1 MQRGWVSV
9 TALVLIAGA
18 TIGCAGGKP
27 AVQAPTT
34 NLGRI
39 VVYRNGVAYFER
51 FAEVNEDYLTLQV
64 PAERVDDF
72 LKSLTVT
79 DASTGEP
86 APIAY
91 PRIPPGETGTVAMKI
106 RLLGNK
112 PHRLKL
118 SYVTEAPAWKSSY
131 RVAVL
136 DKGKVELQAW
146 ALVDNNSAEDWENV
160 KLGVGSSSA
169 LSFRYDLR
177 SLREV
182 NRETLHSNELF
193 AAAPPTGGSSYGADG
208 HNGIARNVVGDL
220 SDEAL
225 AMAEEK
231 DEPATANTKHATR
244 RPTKEPKVA
253 NAGTFRVQG
262 GAAGSGAGGGRGY
275 PAAPPADPFA
285 EYARKE
291 APSPIASLG
300 SRLKK
305 NANTIVIEGYAAA
318 DDKDKMTASLSRA
331 NRMRERLVRDGVDPN
346 RVVAVGKGAVTG
358 RNGGV
363 QVVEQPIVVAQAPVN
378 KPAPVDALA
387 SDPIGTAHFESQN
400 VTTVHKNSSAMVSV
414 LKTTT
419 AGDMVYLYDAESA
432 RGNKQYA
439 FRAVRL
445 ENPTNSVLESGPFT
459 VFGKDRFIGEG
470 LAEPIAARSTA
481 FIPFALDRQVVV
493 ETTESMR
500 DEIDRI
506 TTVQRGVFSTETQH
520 TRKTAYTLYNRNSE
534 KSPVYLRHSV
544 MHGYKLTKS
553 PSKFEKVNGSYLFRV
568 DIEPNQKL
576 DVVIE
581 EQTPIFKTTDIR
593 TAGGLEMV
601 SAYLSSRAS
610 DLLKGKIAELVGK
623 QREMVDV
630 DQRIAT
636 KREQMDE
643 YRQRMDE
650 LHAQVFSLRAV
661 KAGNALMHQLEQ
673 KLSQMS
679 DKLSKAT
686 VEVVDLQE
694 KLMVARIDFQTK
706 IAELTL
712 ENDESKKVV
721 AMQ

>member
-9 TALVLIAGA
+9 TALALIAGA
-18 TIGCAGGKP
+18 AVGCAGGKP

-51 FAEVNEDYLTLQV
+51 FAEVNDDFLTLQV

-79 DASTGEP
+79 DANTGEP

-106 RLLGNK
+106 RLLGEK
-112 PHRLKL
+112 PHKLKL

-160 KLGVGSSSA
+160 RLGVGSSSA

-182 NRETLHSNELF
+182 SRETLHSNELF
-193 AAAPPTGGSSYGADG
+193 AAAPPTGGSSYGSETSG
-208 HNGIARNVVGDL
+208 SRTARNVVGEL
-220 SDEAL
+220 SDAAL

-231 DEPATANTKHATR
+231 EADTQATASTR
-244 RPTKEPKVA
+244 HQVRPVSPSKAEEPYA
-253 NAGTFRVQG
+253 PPARVTPGQAAM
-262 GAAGSGAGGGRGY
+262 GAAGHSFGRGGGSGQ
-275 PAAPPADPFA
+275 
-285 EYARKE
+285 
-291 APSPIASLG
+291 SPIAHLG
-300 SRLKK
+300 SRLKHS
-305 NANTIVIEGYAAA
+305 NHPIVVEGYANA
-318 DDKDKMTASLSRA
+318 DDKDKMTASLNRA
-331 NRMRERLVRDGVDPN
+331 NRMRERLLRDGVDPK
-346 RVVAVGKGAVTG
+346 RIVAIGKGAVAG

-363 QVVEQPIVVAQAPVN
+363 QVVEQPLPPPPAEPK
-378 KPAPVDALA
+378 KPASATDPSAA
-387 SDPIGTAHFESQN
+387 DPIGTAHFESQN

-414 LKTTT
+414 LKATT

-439 FRAVRL
+439 FRAIRL
-445 ENPTNSVLESGPFT
+445 ENPTTSVLESGPFT

-470 LAEPIAARSTA
+470 LAEPIAAKSTA

-493 ETTESMR
+493 ETNETSR

-506 TTVQRGVFSTETQH
+506 ITVQRGVFSTETQH
-520 TRKTAYTLYNRNSE
+520 TRKTAYTLFNRNTE
-534 KSPVYLRHSV
+534 KSPVFLKHSV
-544 MHGYKLTKS
+544 WSGYKLSKS
-553 PSKFEKVNGSYLFRV
+553 PDRFEKVNGSYLFRV
-568 DIEPNQKL
+568 DLEPNQKL

-593 TAGGLEMV
+593 TPGGLEMV

-610 DLLKGKIAELVGK
+610 NLLKGKIAELVGK
-623 QREMVDV
+623 QREMADV

-650 LHAQVFSLRAV
+650 LHAQVFTLRAV
-661 KAGNALMHQLEQ
+661 KAGNTLMRELER
-673 KLSQMS
+673 KLAQMS
-679 DKLSKAT
+679 EKLSKAT

-712 ENDESKKVV
+712 ENDESKKM
-721 AMQ
+721 ASQ

>member
-9 TALVLIAGA
+9 TALALIAGA
-18 TIGCAGGKP
+18 AVGCAGGKP

-51 FAEVNEDYLTLQV
+51 FAEVNDDYLTLQV

-91 PRIPPGETGTVAMKI
+91 PRIPTGETGTVAMKI
-106 RLLGNK
+106 RLLGAR
-112 PHRLKL
+112 PHKLKL

-160 KLGVGSSSA
+160 RLGVGSSSA

-182 NRETLHSNELF
+182 SRETLHSNELF
-193 AAAPPTGGSSYGADG
+193 AAAPPTGGSSYGSEDAKSRM
-208 HNGIARNVVGDL
+208 ARNVVGEL
-220 SDEAL
+220 SDDAL

-231 DEPATANTKHATR
+231 EVDAASTSAAPYPQVRPPKHRQPDESAFGGR
-244 RPTKEPKVA
+244 G
-253 NAGTFRVQG
+253 AGHLS
-262 GAAGSGAGGGRGY
+262 GAAGV
-275 PAAPPADPFA
+275 AAPSFA
-285 EYARKE
+285 QARKE
-291 APSPIASLG
+291 SPIAHLG
-300 SRLKK
+300 SRLKGSK
-305 NANTIVIEGYAAA
+305 NAIVVEGYANA
-318 DDKDKMTASLSRA
+318 DDKDKMTASLGRA
-331 NRMRERLVRDGVDPN
+331 NRMRERLLRDGVDPN
-346 RVVAVGKGAVTG
+346 RVVAVGKGAVAG

-363 QVVEQPIVVAQAPVN
+363 QVVEQPM
-378 KPAPVDALA
+378 PAPPPEPKKHSLASDPGA

-400 VTTVHKNSSAMVSV
+400 VTTVPKNSSAMVSV

-439 FRAVRL
+439 FRAIRL
-445 ENPTNSVLESGPFT
+445 ENPTTSVLESGPFT

-470 LAEPIAARSTA
+470 LAEPIAAKSTA

-493 ETTESMR
+493 ETNETSR

-506 TTVQRGVFSTETQH
+506 ITVQRGVFSTEVQH
-520 TRKTAYTLYNRNSE
+520 TRKTAYTIFNRNTE
-534 KSPVYLRHSV
+534 KSPVFLKHSV
-544 MHGYKLTKS
+544 WQGYKLSKS
-553 PSKFEKVNGSYLFRV
+553 PDRFEKVNGSYLFRV
-568 DIEPNQKL
+568 DLEPNQKL

-593 TAGGLEMV
+593 TPGGLEMV

-610 DLLKGKIAELVGK
+610 NLLKGKIAELVGK
-623 QREMVDV
+623 QREMADV
-630 DQRIAT
+630 DTRIAT

-643 YRQRMDE
+643 YRQRMEE
-650 LHAQVFSLRAV
+650 LHAQVFTLRAV
-661 KAGNALMHQLEQ
+661 KAGNTLMRELER
-673 KLSQMS
+673 KLAQMS
-679 DKLSKAT
+679 EKLSKAT
-686 VEVVDLQE
+686 VDVVDLQE

-712 ENDESKKVV
+712 EKDDDKKV
-721 AMQ
+721 ASQ

>member
-9 TALVLIAGA
+9 TALAVIAGA
-18 TIGCAGGKP
+18 AIGCAGGKP

-79 DASTGEP
+79 DAATGEP
-86 APIAY
+86 APVAY

-193 AAAPPTGGSSYGADG
+193 AAAPPTGGSSYGQSGKDG
-208 HNGIARNVVGDL
+208 QMARNVVGDL

-231 DEPATANTKHATR
+231 EDHTLPKKGADNN
-244 RPTKEPKVA
+244 RPTIAHKAPV
-253 NAGTFRVQG
+253 RVQG
-262 GAAGSGAGGGRGY
+262 GAAGSGRGFS
-275 PAAPPADPFA
+275 PSAPQESFSD
-285 EYARKE
+285 YARQG
-291 APSPIASLG
+291 AAGPSASPFASLG
-300 SRLKK
+300 KALKK
-305 NANTIVIEGYAAA
+305 NANTIVVEGYAAS

-331 NRMRERLVRDGVDPN
+331 NRMRERLIRDGVDPN
-346 RVVAVGKGAVTG
+346 RVVAVGKGASTG

-363 QVVEQPIVVAQAPVN
+363 QVVEQQTPVAAPPVD
-378 KPAPVDALA
+378 KPAPTDPLA
-387 SDPIGTAHFESQN
+387 ADPIGTAHFESTN
-400 VTTVHKNSSAMVSV
+400 VTTVYKNSSAMVSV

-419 AGDMVYLYDAESA
+419 PGDMVYLYDAESA

-506 TTVQRGVFSTETQH
+506 ITVQRGVFSTETQH

-544 MHGYKLTKS
+544 VQGYKLTKA
-553 PSKFEKVNGSYLFRV
+553 PAKFEKVNGSYLFRV

-593 TAGGLEMV
+593 TTGGLEMV

-623 QREMVDV
+623 QREMADV
-630 DQRIAT
+630 DQRITT
-636 KREQMDE
+636 KREQMEE

-650 LHAQVFSLRAV
+650 LHAQVFTLRAV
-661 KAGNALMHQLEQ
+661 KAGNTLMRELEH

-679 DKLSKAT
+679 EKLSKAT
-686 VEVVDLQE
+686 VDVVDLQE

-712 ENDESKKVV
+712 ENDDSKKV
-721 AMQ
+721 ALQ